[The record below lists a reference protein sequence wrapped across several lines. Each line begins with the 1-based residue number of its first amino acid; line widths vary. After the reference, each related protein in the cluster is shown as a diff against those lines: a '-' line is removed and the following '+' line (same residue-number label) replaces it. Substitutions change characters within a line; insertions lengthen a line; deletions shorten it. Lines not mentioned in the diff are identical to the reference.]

1 MAIMRWL
8 LVACVA
14 IGCTASGGGDPGKTT
29 VDAAVA
35 DSESGTSGDGS
46 IFGTEDTDSTDTE
59 VDDTGM
65 AADTSAPMDSAPA
78 CGAPTQPCCG
88 TSCSVG
94 YCYSGTCYA
103 PPEVIEETSDPGL
116 CANLAVTHASPSFF
130 MRFTIHGRPGALA
143 YRYAKKI
150 SCTGAVAMVTPESPL
165 TLKSDGS
172 YVFTIENTAD
182 TSCSNANI
190 GKFEAWIVVDGVETA
205 HHEVSV
211 YNSGCTTCAAAATL
225 CP

>member
-1 MAIMRWL
+1 MGDMRWL
-8 LVACVA
+8 VVACLA
-14 IGCTASGGGDPGKTT
+14 IGCTASGGADGTGKPVT
-29 VDAAVA
+29 DAATA

-46 IFGTEDTDSTDTE
+46 IFGADDTDPADGEIVDTGAAIDGTTTDT
-59 VDDTGM
+59 
-65 AADTSAPMDSAPA
+65 APA

-88 TSCSVG
+88 ASCSVG
-94 YCYSGTCYA
+94 YCHSGTCYA
-103 PPEVIEETSDPGL
+103 APEVIEEASDPGP
-116 CANLAVTHASPSFF
+116 CANLAVTHAAPAFF
-130 MRFTIHGRPGALA
+130 MRFTVHGRPGALA

-150 SCTGAVAMVTPESPL
+150 SCAGAVPMVTPESPL
-165 TLKSDGS
+165 TLKADGS

-190 GKFEAWIVVDGVETA
+190 GKYEAWIVVDGVESA
-205 HHEVSV
+205 HHEVTA